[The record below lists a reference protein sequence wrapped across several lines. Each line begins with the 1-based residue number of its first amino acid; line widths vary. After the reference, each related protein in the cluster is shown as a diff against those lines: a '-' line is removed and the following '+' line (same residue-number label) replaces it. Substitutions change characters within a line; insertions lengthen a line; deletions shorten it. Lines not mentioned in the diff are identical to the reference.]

1 MQISF
6 DTNVL
11 RWYLRDVYFING
23 TAYAGKS
30 TMVRLLAERYGMIH
44 CGENY
49 HDRFP
54 AAELSPKL
62 QPNLCY
68 FETMS
73 GWEEFLN
80 RTPEEYRRWCEGVAR
95 EAVQLEIA
103 ELIRLSAQGRKIIAD
118 TNIPPEILREIS
130 DYSRVAILL
139 SPQAMSVDRFFDRSD
154 PEKQL
159 LLGEIGRTADPERT
173 MRNFRACIAEI
184 NSPESYR
191 AFAESGFFTLVRE
204 EAAGD
209 TREETLAKLAA
220 HFGLS

>member
-103 ELIRLSAQGRKIIAD
+103 ELIRLSAQGKKIIAD
-118 TNIPPEILREIS
+118 TNIPLEILREIS

-139 SPQAMSVDRFFDRSD
+139 SPQAYARRQCRST
-154 PEKQL
+154 
-159 LLGEIGRTADPERT
+159 GFSTAATRKSSCCSARSARQPTR
-173 MRNFRACIAEI
+173 
-184 NSPESYR
+184 
-191 AFAESGFFTLVRE
+191 SGPCATSAPASR
-204 EAAGD
+204 
-209 TREETLAKLAA
+209 K
-220 HFGLS
+220 